1 MPSLQLGQ
9 RVTSAEF
16 GPGIVRGITP
26 RGTIRVHFELTDTTE
41 AVDAASLRYE
51 HAASVGPDR
60 NKAVA
65 PIPLRNVVIT
75 AERGDERRLAVEC
88 LRQGLP
94 PPGKLT
100 SWTFGHQRARRA
112 VDAAVQ
118 TAIRGTGAVLIVRA
132 AYGQGKS
139 HLGRLGR
146 ELAHEA
152 RFATMHVE
160 LDGAG
165 LSLRDGTAV
174 VAALFASARLPP
186 AASGD
191 SDHLIPG
198 LATVL
203 RRAALAGRGGLPSS
217 LNLFEPFLENPSR
230 WVESEPAVE
239 VLERYLSGALNRTD
253 SAGQLTKLIGEAIG
267 LPSLG
272 MGYGTVSARQR
283 AQAEQLGRV
292 ADLAALAGAKGTFI
306 VIDELDHDVPND
318 EQGRISDMLAEL
330 ARIARRRKMVLL
342 LLTLAQEGDDGL
354 SVPGAQ
360 EIPLDP
366 LRDDEVDSLVT
377 KAVETY
383 AAAFP
388 FPGAHNGRADLI
400 RRLREE
406 FRREY
411 GKSGWGPRY
420 FVRASIEA
428 CEAARVQGATSL
440 ADVRVR

>member
-1 MPSLQLGQ
+1 MPSFQVGQ
-9 RVTSAEF
+9 GVISAEF
-16 GPGIVRGITP
+16 GPGVVRAITAQ
-26 RGTIRVHFELTDTTE
+26 GAIRVHFELTDTIET
-41 AVDAASLRYE
+41 VDAESLRLE
-51 HAASVGPDR
+51 HARTAALERTLP
-60 NKAVA
+60 VA
-65 PIPLRNVVIT
+65 PIPLRNVVFR

-112 VDAAVQ
+112 LDAAIQ
-118 TAIRGTGAVLIVRA
+118 TAARVPGSVLIVRA

-165 LSLRDGTAV
+165 LSLRDGTGAL
-174 VAALFASARLPP
+174 AALFASLRLPP
-186 AASGD
+186 LASGD
-191 SDHLIPG
+191 ADHLIPG

-203 RRAALAGRGGLPSS
+203 RRAASAARGGFPAS
-217 LNLFEPFLENPSR
+217 LELFEPFLANPSK

-253 SAGQLTKLIGEAIG
+253 AASQLSRLLGEASH

-272 MGYGTVSARQR
+272 MASGTLSERQR

-292 ADLAALAGAKGTFI
+292 ADLAALAGAKGTFV
-306 VIDELDHDVPND
+306 VIDELDHDIPND
-318 EQGRISDMLAEL
+318 ADGRITNMLAEL
-330 ARIARRRKMVLL
+330 ARVTRKHKLVLL
-342 LLTLAQEGDDGL
+342 LLTLDQEGDDGL
-354 SVPGAQ
+354 SVSGAQ
-360 EIPLDP
+360 EVTLDP
-366 LRDDEVDSLVT
+366 FRDDEVDSLVT
-377 KAVETY
+377 KAIETY

-388 FPGAHNGRADLI
+388 FSGAHNGRSELI
-400 RRLREE
+400 HRLREE
-406 FRREY
+406 FRREP
-411 GKSGWGPRY
+411 SVP
-420 FVRASIEA
+420 
-428 CEAARVQGATSL
+428 T
-440 ADVRVR
+440 